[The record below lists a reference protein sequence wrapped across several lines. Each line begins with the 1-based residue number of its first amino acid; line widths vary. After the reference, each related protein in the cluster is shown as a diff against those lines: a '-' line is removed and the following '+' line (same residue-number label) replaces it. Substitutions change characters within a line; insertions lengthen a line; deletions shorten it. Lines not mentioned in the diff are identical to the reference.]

1 VGIDKSTIAK
11 ILAIAE
17 ATKAKEAR
25 DEKPKSSANEI
36 TFPKL
41 VITFAIF
48 FFLLYLILN
57 R

>member
-17 ATKAKEAR
+17 ATKAKETK